1 MSHMINIIFL
11 LLNSVSRSEQV
22 GGKQRT
28 YFKNKNKKKKKR
40 KKKRREGEELP
51 YLCML
56 PG

>member
-1 MSHMINIIFL
+1 MINIIFL